1 LQLSG
6 IRDQLDSLLDEAARA
21 NLSARETLILLCERE
36 IARKDHRRIEMALKL
51 AHCRYGRSR
60 AIPACRPATGS
71 SWPSISQR
79 CHDCA
84 QRRRVNC
91 ARDPHPSPGR
101 ELNLDR
107 TAASG
112 GRRQRLPVGRNG
124 DCRKTDFAILP
135 LHRLGPASEDACAR
149 LPPPGRNQIAVNVM
163 SPSNLDNTGSRRQT
177 LLNDPKLLG
186 TRPPPSPLWTGQNR
200 NRRHVCSFACEL
212 MSKSSHARTRSG
224 KAVSTGGL
232 PFTATARRWFVFA
245 ANSLKRALDAAAAHF
260 RQVPASP
267 MASLRS
273 LIITLRQLPCT
284 LRITICAALTKPCAR
299 RQRRQLGDR

>member
-1 LQLSG
+1 MGVQRAGHWKVAPLSDDPG
-6 IRDQLDSLLDEAARA
+6 VSLTAIATLRGARPDEAPP
-21 NLSARETLILLCERE
+21 L
-36 IARKDHRRIEMALKL
+36 
-51 AHCRYGRSR
+51 
-60 AIPACRPATGS
+60 
-71 SWPSISQR
+71 Q
-79 CHDCA
+79 
-84 QRRRVNC
+84 
-91 ARDPHPSPGR
+91 DPHPSPGR

-135 LHRLGPASEDACAR
+135 LHRLGSESEDACAR

-177 LLNDPKLLG
+177 LLHDPKLLG

-232 PFTATARRWFVFA
+232 LGAGALPCCFHASRPLVRCSDLSDYG
-245 ANSLKRALDAAAAHF
+245 NSAPSVEVRNPLSALDCTVAAILPTKRNPISYPLDTFIIRVIGGVHQRLISFNCPQERLHINARYAHF
-260 RQVPASP
+260 CKGFRH
-267 MASLRS
+267 
-273 LIITLRQLPCT
+273 T
-284 LRITICAALTKPCAR
+284 
-299 RQRRQLGDR
+299 